1 MKTYVCKRLR
11 LYTFLK
17 GKGFNPIATI
27 PDRDNQKY
35 FVWIFEND
43 ELFGK
48 ALDEYFGERK

>member
-11 LYTFLK
+11 LYTFLRA
-17 GKGFNPIATI
+17 KGFNPIATI

-48 ALDEYFGERK
+48 ALDEYFGARK